1 MQLALNCTFKL
12 IQFIRKFHST
22 RKGLCAMVFM
32 FRKSSGLLIPMAAIT
47 LLTLC
52 AWTRPALAADP
63 AVLNPAD
70 TAWVLISAALVMLML
85 PGLALFY
92 GGMVQRKNVLSS
104 LMHSFAALGIL
115 GVLWIVVGY
124 SLSFGPGNWFVGD
137 LSQFMLMGTTV
148 DSLRDTIPT
157 YAFVM
162 FQGMFAIITPALI
175 SGAVAER
182 MTFSS
187 YVAFLL
193 LWSLLVYYPL
203 AHWVWG
209 GGWFQ
214 SMGGIDFAG
223 GLVVHLSAGISALAI
238 AVVIGK
244 RRGYPS
250 EMFVPHNLTMTL
262 LGVGLL
268 WFGWFGFN
276 AGSALAANAT
286 AALAFTA
293 TMTAAAAGAC
303 SWMAMEWLMVRRPSA
318 LGFASGIV
326 AGLGSVTPA
335 SGFVTPG
342 WAMVIG
348 LVAGVICY
356 YGVRMKFTLDYD
368 DSLDVVGVHGVGG
381 IWGTLATGLFATVGA
396 TGLTAG
402 NPKQLGIQAIGVIAV
417 ALYCLVA
424 TFLIAY
430 FLEKT
435 MGLRVSVDEESM
447 GLDKE
452 IHGEVG
458 YSI

>member
-1 MQLALNCTFKL
+1 M
-12 IQFIRKFHST
+12 I
-22 RKGLCAMVFM
+22 
-32 FRKSSGLLIPMAAIT
+32 FRFPKNAILMTMLMAATPLMLWI
-47 LLTLC
+47 C
-52 AWTRPALAADP
+52 PKSALAAQE
-63 AVLNPAD
+63 AVMNPAD
-70 TAWVLISAALVMLML
+70 TAWVLVSAALVMVML

-92 GGMVQRKNVLSS
+92 GGMVQQKNVLNS
-104 LMHSFAALGIL
+104 LMHSFVSLGIL
-115 GVLWIVVGY
+115 GLLWIIVGY
-124 SLSFGPGNWFVGD
+124 SLSFTDGNWFIGD
-137 LSQFMLMGTTV
+137 LSQFMLMGTTI
-148 DSLRDTIPT
+148 DSLKGTIPT

-175 SGAVAER
+175 SGAIAER
-182 MTFSS
+182 MNFKA
-187 YVAFLL
+187 YVAFLI
-193 LWSLLVYYPL
+193 LWSLLSTCPL

-214 SMGGIDFAG
+214 AIGGLDFAG

-238 AVVIGK
+238 AIVIGK
-244 RRGYPS
+244 RTGFPS

-276 AGSALAANAT
+276 AGSALAANST

-303 SWMAMEWLMVRRPSA
+303 SWMAMEWLIVKKPSA
-318 LGFASGIV
+318 LGFASGVV
-326 AGLGSVTPA
+326 AGLGAVTPA

-348 LVAGVICY
+348 LVSGVICF
-356 YGVRMKFTLDYD
+356 YGVRMKFSLDYD

-381 IWGTLATGLFATVGA
+381 AWGTLATGLFATAGA

-417 ALYCLVA
+417 AAYCLVS
-424 TFLIAY
+424 TFVIALV
-430 FLEKT
+430 F
-435 MGLRVSVDEESM
+435 
-447 GLDKE
+447 
-452 IHGEVG
+452 
-458 YSI
+458 

>member
-1 MQLALNCTFKL
+1 M
-12 IQFIRKFHST
+12 
-22 RKGLCAMVFM
+22 CAMAFK
-32 FRKSSGLLIPMAAIT
+32 FRKTAGLLTWTIT
-47 LLTLC
+47 TTFLSLWV
-52 AWTRPALAADP
+52 WTRPALAAEP
-63 AVLNPAD
+63 TVMNPAD
-70 TAWVLISAALVMLML
+70 TAWVLVSAALVMVML

-104 LMHSFAALGIL
+104 LMHSFVAL
-115 GVLWIVVGY
+115 GVLGLLWIIIGY
-124 SLSFGPGNWFVGD
+124 SLSFTPGNWFIGN
-137 LSQFMLMGTTV
+137 LSQFMLMGTTI
-148 DSLRDTIPT
+148 DSLKDTIPA

-175 SGAVAER
+175 SGAIAER
-182 MTFSS
+182 MTFKS
-187 YVAFLL
+187 YVAFLV
-193 LWSLLVYYPL
+193 LWSLIVYYPL

-214 SMGGIDFAG
+214 SMGGLDFAG
-223 GLVVHLSAGISALAI
+223 GLVVHLSAGISALSIAI
-238 AVVIGK
+238 VIGK
-244 RRGYPS
+244 RRGYPG

-293 TMTAAAAGAC
+293 TMTAAAAGSC
-303 SWMAMEWLMVRRPSA
+303 SWMAMEWLILKKPSA

-326 AGLGSVTPA
+326 AGLGAVTPA
-335 SGFVTPG
+335 SGFVSPG

-348 LVAGVICY
+348 LVSGAICF
-356 YGVRMKFTLDYD
+356 YGVRIKFRLNYD

-381 IWGTLATGLFATVGA
+381 AWGTLATGLFATAGA
-396 TGLTAG
+396 AGLTAG

-417 ALYCLVA
+417 ALYCLTA

-435 MGLRVSVDEESM
+435 IGLRVGADEESS

-452 IHGEVG
+452 THGEVG
-458 YSI
+458 YSM

>member
-1 MQLALNCTFKL
+1 MLPKLRTIVNLPAFILIAAL
-12 IQFIRKFHST
+12 
-22 RKGLCAMVFM
+22 
-32 FRKSSGLLIPMAAIT
+32 
-47 LLTLC
+47 
-52 AWTRPALAADP
+52 PALSARPVFAAGTEVFN
-63 AVLNPAD
+63 AAD
-70 TAWVLISAALVMLML
+70 TAWVLMSAALVMLML

-104 LMHSFAALGIL
+104 LMHSFVALGIL
-115 GVLWIVVGY
+115 GLEWIIVGY
-124 SLSFGPGNWFVGD
+124 SLSFTEGNWFIGD
-137 LSQFMLMGTTV
+137 LSQFMLMGTTI
-148 DSLRDTIPT
+148 DSLKGTIPT

-175 SGAVAER
+175 SGAIAER
-182 MTFSS
+182 MTFKS
-187 YVAFLL
+187 YLGFLV

-214 SMGGIDFAG
+214 AIGGLDFAG
-223 GLVVHLSAGISALAI
+223 GLVVHLSAGVSALVI

-244 RRGYPS
+244 RKGFPS

-262 LGVGLL
+262 LGVGIL

-276 AGSALAANAT
+276 AGSALAANST

-303 SWMAMEWLMVRRPSA
+303 AWMFMEWLVVKKPSA

-326 AGLGSVTPA
+326 AGLGAVTPA
-335 SGFVTPG
+335 SGFVSPG
-342 WAMVIG
+342 CAMIIG
-348 LVAGVICY
+348 IVSGAICF
-356 YGVRMKFTLDYD
+356 YGVRMKFKLNYD

-381 IWGTLATGLFATVGA
+381 LWGTLATGLFATAGA
-396 TGLTAG
+396 TGLIAG

-417 ALYCLVA
+417 AVYCLVG
-424 TFLIAY
+424 TWVIA
-430 FLEKT
+430 FCLEKT
-435 MGLRVSVDEESM
+435 IGLRVGQDEEFS
-447 GLDKE
+447 GLDE
-452 IHGEVG
+452 ELHGEVG

>member
-1 MQLALNCTFKL
+1 MVFKFWKASCLFMLMAVTTLLAL
-12 IQFIRKFHST
+12 
-22 RKGLCAMVFM
+22 CA
-32 FRKSSGLLIPMAAIT
+32 G
-47 LLTLC
+47 
-52 AWTRPALAADP
+52 TRPAFAADA
-63 AVLNPAD
+63 AVMNPAD
-70 TAWVLISAALVMLML
+70 TAWVLTSAALVMVML
-85 PGLALFY
+85 PGLAIFY
-92 GGMVQRKNVLSS
+92 GGMVQRKNVLNSI
-104 LMHSFAALGIL
+104 MHSFVALGIL
-115 GVLWIVVGY
+115 GILWIVVGY
-124 SLSFGPGNWFVGD
+124 SLSFGPGNRFIGD
-137 LSQFMLMGTTV
+137 LSQFMLMGTTI
-148 DSLRDTIPT
+148 DSLKDTIPT

-182 MTFSS
+182 MTFGS
-187 YVAFLL
+187 YVVFLI

-214 SMGGIDFAG
+214 TMGGLDFAG
-223 GLVVHLSAGISALAI
+223 GLVVHLSAGVSALAVAI
-238 AVVIGK
+238 VIGK
-244 RRGYPS
+244 RKGFPS
-250 EMFVPHNLTMTL
+250 EMFVPHNLTLTL

-303 SWMAMEWLMVRRPSA
+303 SWMAMEWVLVRKPSA

-348 LVAGVICY
+348 IVAGVICF
-356 YGVRMKFTLDYD
+356 YGVRMKFSLAYD

-381 IWGTLATGLFATVGA
+381 MWGTLATGLFASAGA
-396 TGLTAG
+396 TGLLGG

-417 ALYCLVA
+417 GLYCLVV

-435 MGLRVSVDEESM
+435 MGLRVTDDEESS
-447 GLDKE
+447 GLDSE
-452 IHGEVG
+452 IHGEAG

>member
-1 MQLALNCTFKL
+1 MAFRFGKAACLRPL
-12 IQFIRKFHST
+12 
-22 RKGLCAMVFM
+22 AMV
-32 FRKSSGLLIPMAAIT
+32 
-47 LLTLC
+47 LTFLSLFVC
-52 AWTRPALAADP
+52 TRPAMAAQ
-63 AVLNPAD
+63 AGVANPAD
-70 TAWVLISAALVMLML
+70 TAWVLICAALVMLMI

-104 LMHSFAALGIL
+104 LMHSFVAL
-115 GVLWIVVGY
+115 GVLGMLWIIVGY
-124 SLSFGPGNWFVGD
+124 SLSFTDGNWFIGG
-137 LSQFMLMGTTV
+137 LSQFMLLGTDINSV
-148 DSLRDTIPT
+148 RGSIPT

-182 MTFSS
+182 MNFKS
-187 YVAFLL
+187 YLAFLV

-214 SMGGIDFAG
+214 AAGGLDFAG
-223 GLVVHLSAGISALAI
+223 GLVVHLSAGVSALAI
-238 AVVIGK
+238 VYVIGK
-244 RRGYPS
+244 RSGFPN

-276 AGSALAANAT
+276 AGSALAANAI

-303 SWMAMEWLMVRRPSA
+303 SWMVMEWMIVKKPSA

-326 AGLGSVTPA
+326 AGLGAVTPA
-335 SGFVTPG
+335 SGFITPG
-342 WAMVIG
+342 YAMIIG
-348 LVAGVICY
+348 IVSGAICF
-356 YGVRMKFTLDYD
+356 YGVRMKFRFHYD
-368 DSLDVVGVHGVGG
+368 DSLDVVGVHGLGG

-396 TGLTAG
+396 AGLIAG
-402 NPKQLGIQAIGVIAV
+402 NPGQLGIQALGVIV
-417 ALYCLVA
+417 VGLYCLIA
-424 TFLIAY
+424 TYVIAQV
-430 FLEKT
+430 LEKAI
-435 MGLRVSVDEESM
+435 GLRVGADEEIS
-447 GLDKE
+447 GLDE
-452 IHGEVG
+452 ELHGEVG

>member
-1 MQLALNCTFKL
+1 
-12 IQFIRKFHST
+12 
-22 RKGLCAMVFM
+22 M
-32 FRKSSGLLIPMAAIT
+32 FFYLRRLPRLLYISMIT
-47 LLTLC
+47 PLLTL
-52 AWTRPALAADP
+52 WFFSSRLYAADSP
-63 AVLNPAD
+63 VLNPAD
-70 TAWVLISAALVMLML
+70 TAWVLVSSAMVMLML

-92 GGMVQRKNVLSS
+92 AGMVQRKNVLNS
-104 LMHSFAALGIL
+104 LMHSFVSLGIL
-115 GVLWIVVGY
+115 GVLWIVIGY
-124 SLSFGPGNWFVGD
+124 SLSFSKGNWFIGD
-137 LSQFMLMGTTV
+137 FGHFMLAGIGV
-148 DSLRDTIPT
+148 DTLSGTIPT

-182 MTFSS
+182 MKFSS

-214 SMGGIDFAG
+214 SMGGLDFAG
-223 GLVVHLSAGISALAI
+223 GLVVHLSAGVSALVLAI
-238 AVVIGK
+238 HLGK
-244 RRGYPS
+244 RRGFPS
-250 EMFVPHNLTMTL
+250 EMFVPHNLTMTV

-276 AGSALAANAT
+276 AGSALAANGT
-286 AALAFTA
+286 AALAFT
-293 TMTAAAAGAC
+293 TSMTAAAAGSC
-303 SWMAMEWLMVRRPSA
+303 SWMIMEWLIVKKPSA

-348 LVAGVICY
+348 LVAGVICF
-356 YGVRMKFTLDYD
+356 YGVRLKFRFHYD

-381 IWGTLATGLFATVGA
+381 VWGTLSTGLFASVGA
-396 TGLTAG
+396 TGLLAG
-402 NPKQLGIQAIGVIAV
+402 NLAQVGTQAIGILAVIA
-417 ALYCLVA
+417 YCLLG
-424 TFLIAY
+424 THLIGW

-435 MGLRVSVDEESM
+435 MGLRVGADEEYM

-452 IHGEVG
+452 LHGEVG